1 MSDTNN
7 RIPGPAGEEQPR
19 EPQTPAAQSPDEILA
34 QINLDEIGFP
44 SDLVSDLV
52 TDLGVAPAVSPVVAP
67 VPAAEPAEVTP
78 AAESE
83 ASSDEPVETEDQSAQ
98 APAADATEEEESEPA
113 EAAPGPAEMEM
124 IPEQPQEPPAEPE
137 QQAEDAAAVV
147 QQETVSE
154 PAADGSAA
162 PEEQAE
168 SEAAEEA
175 PVEDQPAAAPAPETA
190 AEPENE
196 QPAPAEN
203 AAQPE
208 GLSEDEEELPPV
220 TENALT
226 VPQKSEDPTAGMTL
240 VQRAQYHARMRRR
253 EQTRLRRENARRE
266 AAGMEVTYQPM
277 SVLDIRFTLIRLAV
291 AAVFLLL
298 GLVLS
303 STPVSFPLYLVAY
316 LITMLPVFAKVAQNF
331 AHGKYFDEYLLILVA
346 SLGAFLLRN
355 YAEASVVLILHGV
368 GKIASDLVLN
378 STHKSVAQQT
388 PEVPEKA
395 SVVNMKGEE
404 RQVAPSEV
412 RVGEFVLVRS
422 GERVPV
428 DGIVLRGD
436 GTVDDAA
443 LTGDTEPLQVEK
455 NIRVL
460 AGSLFNGSLM
470 LLRAAAKFED
480 CALSQMIRVQEEGRD
495 REASLEKSAVHG
507 VSRIIPIVIILAVL
521 LAVIP
526 PLFNSSTSISNWI
539 YRALIILVVCCP
551 TAMAISVPLCFAC
564 GTGRLSRKGIHVKGS
579 EAVEKMAELRMA
591 VFDKTGTLTEG
602 MPHVKEIYETKDFN
616 QESIL
621 ALAAAAEQLSN
632 HPVARAVVAAYQGK
646 PQKISEFEEFPGRG
660 VRARI
665 GNRNLLAGNRRLMVS
680 RGVKGVPDIRGTVVY
695 VAYEGDYAGAIVL
708 EDNIR
713 SEAAEAI
720 KGLKS
725 QGVLRTVILTG
736 DTESPAQ
743 QTANAIGI
751 DTVHFG
757 LQPEEKASKME
768 FLMRTIPTDG
778 TAAYIGDG
786 INDIEEL
793 KLADVGIAMGASGTR
808 QTAEA
813 ANVLIMTSN
822 LNRLND
828 AVRISHRTH
837 GIAMQNMIFVL
848 LIKLILVLLTVFGVT
863 YMWQAVAADVLVTVL
878 AVLNAARILGTK

>member
-67 VPAAEPAEVTP
+67 VPAAESAEVTL

-98 APAADATEEEESEPA
+98 APAADATEEESAPA

-168 SEAAEEA
+168 SETAEAA
-175 PVEDQPAAAPAPETA
+175 PVEDQSAAAPAPETA

-646 PQKISEFEEFPGRG
+646 PQKISEFAEFPGRG

>member
-113 EAAPGPAEMEM
+113 EAAPGPAKMEM
-124 IPEQPQEPPAEPE
+124 VPEQPQEPPAEPE
-137 QQAEDAAAVV
+137 QPAEDAAAVV

>member
-124 IPEQPQEPPAEPE
+124 VPEQPQEPPAEPE
-137 QQAEDAAAVV
+137 QPTEDSAAVV
-147 QQETVSE
+147 QQDAASE
-154 PAADGSAA
+154 PAADNSAA

-168 SEAAEEA
+168 PEPAEAA

>member
-98 APAADATEEEESEPA
+98 ALAADATEEEESEPA

-124 IPEQPQEPPAEPE
+124 VPEQPQEPPAEPE
-137 QQAEDAAAVV
+137 QPAEDAAAVV
-147 QQETVSE
+147 QQKTVSE

-168 SEAAEEA
+168 SEAAEAA
-175 PVEDQPAAAPAPETA
+175 PVEDQSAAAPAPETA

>member
-124 IPEQPQEPPAEPE
+124 VPEQPQEPPAEPE
-137 QQAEDAAAVV
+137 QPAEDAAAVV

-725 QGVLRTVILTG
+725 QGALRTVILTG
-736 DTESPAQ
+736 DTESPAP

-751 DTVHFG
+751 ETVHFG

>member
-67 VPAAEPAEVTP
+67 VPAAESAEVTL

-98 APAADATEEEESEPA
+98 APAADATEEESAPA

-168 SEAAEEA
+168 SETAEAA
-175 PVEDQPAAAPAPETA
+175 PVEDQSAAAPAPETA